1 MLAIEAVSV
10 TLANDV
16 QSWKAATSMTVTDV
30 GMATLVNDVQSWKA
44 APSMLVTDE

>member
-16 QSWKAATSMTVTDV
+16 QSWKAAR
-30 GMATLVNDVQSWKA
+30 
-44 APSMLVTDE
+44 SMLVTDVDMATLASEVHPKKAC